1 MPDLFHQYGGDLL
14 LGPSGDLA
22 SVDATLLG
30 QQRVLRRLLTNRGDY
45 LWNPAYGAGLG
56 QFVGQPASVARIRS
70 AIRSQI
76 FQESAVARQPE
87 PVIDVRADGSGIVT
101 VLVSYADSNTGAT
114 QVLSFSVGAV

>member
-30 QQRVLRRLLTNRGDY
+30 QQRVLRRLLTNPGDY

-70 AIRSQI
+70 AIRSHGT
-76 FQESAVARQPE
+76 ELMVRSLRSLTGPPRSGRVRPTARGL
-87 PVIDVRADGSGIVT
+87 R
-101 VLVSYADSNTGAT
+101 
-114 QVLSFSVGAV
+114 